1 MIITSFIVLFD
12 DNLQYFQ
19 KIATQSSSHQ
29 FTIISIEDHYE
40 EPKMKK
46 VTFSFNS
53 DSANI
58 LLLDLF
64 YLGKNAGREQ
74 YKTLLNETAY

>member
-1 MIITSFIVLFD
+1 MIINSFIVLFD
-12 DNLQYFQ
+12 DNIKHFQ
-19 KIATQSSSHQ
+19 KIAAENNSHQ
-29 FTIISIEDHYE
+29 FTIISIEDHD
-40 EPKMKK
+40 KQHGMKK

>member
-1 MIITSFIVLFD
+1 MIITSFIVIFD
-12 DNLQYFQ
+12 DNLQHFQ
-19 KIATQSSSHQ
+19 KIAAENSSHQ
-29 FTIISIEDHYE
+29 FTIISIEDHDLQHN
-40 EPKMKK
+40 MKK

-53 DSANI
+53 SVANM

-64 YLGKNAGREQ
+64 YLGQKVGREQ

>member
-12 DNLQYFQ
+12 DNIQHFQ
-19 KIATQSSSHQ
+19 KIAANNTAHL
-29 FTIISIEDHYE
+29 FTILSIEDHDE
-40 EPKMKK
+40 QRNMKK

-53 DSANI
+53 NATNM

-64 YLGKNAGREQ
+64 YLGQKVGREQ